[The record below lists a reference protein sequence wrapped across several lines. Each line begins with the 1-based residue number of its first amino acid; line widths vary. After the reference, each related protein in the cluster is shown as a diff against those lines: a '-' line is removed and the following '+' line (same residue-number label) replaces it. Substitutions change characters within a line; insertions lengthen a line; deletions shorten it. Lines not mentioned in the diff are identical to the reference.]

1 MGKCKYCGEQAGF
14 MRSFHRECRGRH
26 DEADR
31 RIRALVRDA
40 ASGVDVSAAAES
52 EVREIA
58 RKGGMGEKA
67 LREAL
72 VSGWELA
79 VERAFEDGVLS
90 RSEEKAL
97 TGLARKFSLSPDE
110 LNRKGAQDRV
120 ERGAIL
126 RAVLEGDFPELAIQ
140 GSLPFN
146 LQKTEK
152 LVWVF
157 QDVDY
162 FEERLRTRYEGG
174 SRGVSVRVARGV
186 YYRVGGFKGER
197 VQTAETVH
205 ADTGLLGL
213 TDRHLYFAGS
223 SKRFRIR
230 YDKIVA
236 FEPYSD
242 GIGVQRDAQTARP
255 QSFVTGDGWFTYN
268 LVRNLAS
275 Q

>member
-1 MGKCKYCGEQAGF
+1 MGKCRYCGEQAGF
-14 MRSFHRECRGRH
+14 MRSSHRECRDRH

-31 RIRALVRDA
+31 RIRSLVRDA
-40 ASGVDVSAAAES
+40 ASGANESAAAES
-52 EVREIA
+52 EIREIA
-58 RKGGMGEKA
+58 RKGGMDGGA

-90 RSEEKAL
+90 RSEETAL
-97 TGLARKFSLSPDE
+97 TGLARKFSLSPGE
-110 LNRKGAQDRV
+110 LNRNGAQDRV

-126 RAVLEGDFPELAIQ
+126 RTVLEGEFPELR
-140 GSLPFN
+140 GHHPFN

-152 LVWVF
+152 LVYVF
-157 QDVDY
+157 DDVDY
-162 FEERLRTRYEGG
+162 FEERVRTSYEGG

-213 TDRHLYFAGS
+213 TDKHLYFAGP